1 MKETDV
7 QKSNEGANEERY
19 IGGYSSL
26 VTKEILAKRT
36 ASLEASFFLPHL
48 RPGMRLLDCG
58 CGPGTITV
66 NLAEVVAP
74 GEVVGIDI
82 EDKQFE
88 IGRANAR
95 ERGVSNVRFET
106 GNIYDLPFPSDT
118 FDAVFAHAVLYHL
131 KTPRKALIELHRILK
146 PGGVIAIRDLDNG
159 GTIFTPSS
167 QILDKALELIGRV
180 LEYNGGN
187 SLFGRSQRAIL
198 REVGFVN
205 IQVSASYD
213 SYGTAEAT
221 RGVGKYLA
229 DLILQPRAV
238 SVITEQQWASQSEL
252 EEMGAAFKAWG
263 EHSDAFWARA
273 RCEAVGWKE

>member
-1 MKETDV
+1 MKETDD

-19 IGGYSSL
+19 LGGYSSL
-26 VTKEILAKRT
+26 IIKSLVKRT
-36 ASLEASFFLPHL
+36 ASVEASFFLPHL
-48 RPGMRLLDCG
+48 RPGMSLLDCG

-82 EDKQFE
+82 EDKQHAV
-88 IGRANAR
+88 GRAYAR

-131 KTPRKALIELHRILK
+131 KTPRKALMELHRILK
-146 PGGVIAIRDLDNG
+146 PGGVIGIRDLDNG

-167 QILDKALELIGRV
+167 QILDKALGLIDRV
-180 LEYNGGN
+180 FKYNGSN
-187 SLFGRSQRAIL
+187 SFFGRSQRAIL

-205 IQVSASYD
+205 VQVSASYD
-213 SYGTAEAT
+213 SYGTPETARSSGE
-221 RGVGKYLA
+221 YLA
-229 DLILQPRAV
+229 ELILQPYMTN
-238 SVITEQQWASQSEL
+238 VIIEQKWASQSEL
-252 EEMGAAFKAWG
+252 EEMSTAFKAWG
-263 EHSDAFWARA
+263 NHPDAFWARA
-273 RCEAVGWKE
+273 RCEAVGWKQ

>member
-238 SVITEQQWASQSEL
+238 SVITEQ
-252 EEMGAAFKAWG
+252 
-263 EHSDAFWARA
+263 
-273 RCEAVGWKE
+273 

>member
-19 IGGYSSL
+19 IVGYSSL

-36 ASLEASFFLPHL
+36 ASVEASFFLPHL
-48 RPGMRLLDCG
+48 HPGMRLLDCG

-74 GEVVGIDI
+74 GEAVGIDI
-82 EDKQFE
+82 EDKQHE
-88 IGRANAR
+88 IGRAFAR

-106 GNIYDLPFPSDT
+106 GNIYDLPFASDT

-131 KTPRKALIELHRILK
+131 KTPRKALTELHRILK
-146 PGGVIAIRDLDNG
+146 PGGVIGIRDLDNG

-167 QILDKALELIGRV
+167 QILDKARGLIDRV
-180 LEYNGGN
+180 LEHNGGN
-187 SLFGRSQRAIL
+187 LLFGRSQRAIL
-198 REVGFVN
+198 REVGFVR
-205 IQVSASYD
+205 IEASASYD
-213 SYGTAEAT
+213 SYGTPETAQDSGE
-221 RGVGKYLA
+221 YLA
-229 DLILQPRAV
+229 ELILQPHMTN
-238 SVITEQQWASQSEL
+238 VIIEQKWASQSEL
-252 EEMGAAFKAWG
+252 EEMSTAFKAWG
-263 EHSDAFWARA
+263 KHPDAFYARA